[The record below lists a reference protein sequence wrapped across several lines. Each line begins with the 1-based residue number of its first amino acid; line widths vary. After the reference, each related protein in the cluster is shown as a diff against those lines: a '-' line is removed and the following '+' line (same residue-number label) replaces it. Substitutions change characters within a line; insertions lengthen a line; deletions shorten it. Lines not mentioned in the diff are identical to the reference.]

1 MEAHVTDSPLHI
13 ASILIISNDDW
24 DILAPHSGLFDSS
37 NRIKKELWG
46 RKLQMDIGFRDFDTT
61 RTKGDQ
67 DLCLWF
73 PFINLPRTVS
83 KRSTTERF

>member
-1 MEAHVTDSPLHI
+1 MRAHGVDSLFCI
-13 ASILIISNDDW
+13 ANILGIPIDDW
-24 DILAPHSGLFDSS
+24 DILAPHSGLFESC
-37 NRIKKELWG
+37 NKIKKELWG

-61 RTKGDQ
+61 RTKCDQ
-67 DLCLWF
+67 DPCLWF